1 MKVIDRYILWE
12 MFKIFALS
20 VCTLTL
26 ILFLDKF
33 LFLTELIVNKGVTF
47 LEVVKMMA
55 YISPAFLALTI
66 PMSTLVGST
75 VVFSQLSGDSELIAM
90 RSNGMSFLHL
100 MRPVMMFSIL
110 AYLMTNVI
118 MFYALPWGNFS
129 FKKLVFEIVQT
140 RANIEIKPSVFNKDF
155 DHLVLFVKE
164 KEKGHI
170 LRDIFIADTSEQ
182 DNPKIIVAQEGV
194 IASDPEQLKIQ
205 LQLKNGTIHGLAEQ
219 RKNYQLLN
227 FTRYDLTLDL
237 PSSNDMQKG
246 ARRGNRELSLD
257 ELREKIKRKKSEGE
271 QTFNEEVELSK
282 KFSLPFTC
290 LVFAFIGA
298 PLGVTSAR
306 SGRSGSFAISAAVIG
321 LYYIG
326 LISTQNLGSVG
337 KLPPLLS
344 VWIPNFIAASAA
356 LYLVFKMQKEIP
368 FRFYNWLEEW
378 TVLVYQY
385 VKRTLFKTTPGLSLS
400 EHSPVHGKQQKEID
414 EAKRKI
420 LARKLKKL
428 KMENISR
435 QMSTPPQS

>member
-1 MKVIDRYILWE
+1 MKIIDRYILWE
-12 MFKIFALS
+12 ISKIFILS
-20 VCTLTL
+20 VCTLTM
-26 ILFLDKF
+26 ILFLDKI

-47 LEVVKMMA
+47 VEVVKMMA

-66 PMSTLVGST
+66 PMSTLVAAT
-75 VVFSQLSGDSELIAM
+75 VVFSQLSADSELIAM

-100 MRPVMMFSIL
+100 MKPVMFFSIL
-110 AYLMTNVI
+110 AYLITNII
-118 MFYALPWGNFS
+118 MFYALPWGNYS

-164 KEKGHI
+164 KEGGHI
-170 LRDIFIADTSEQ
+170 LHDIFIADTSEK
-182 DNPKIIVAQEGV
+182 DNPKIIVAEEGV
-194 IASDPEQLKIQ
+194 IASDPELFKIQ
-205 LQLKNGTIHGLAEQ
+205 LQLKNGTIHGLAEK

-246 ARRGNRELSLD
+246 ASRGNRELSLK
-257 ELREKIKRKKSEGE
+257 ELRKKIKRKKIEGE
-271 QTFNEEVELSK
+271 KVFKEEVELSK

-337 KLPPLLS
+337 KLPPLIS
-344 VWIPNFIAASAA
+344 VWIPNIFAVAAA
-356 LYLVFKMQKEIP
+356 LYLVIKMQKEIP
-368 FRFYNWLEEW
+368 FRFYNWLEEQ
-378 TVLVYQY
+378 VILGYEY
-385 VKRTLFKTTPGLSLS
+385 IKRKFIKTTPRLSVTEQS
-400 EHSPVHGKQQKEID
+400 HNRGKRQREID

-420 LARKLKKL
+420 LTRKLKKL
-428 KMENISR
+428 KMGN
-435 QMSTPPQS
+435 